1 MDMGYLATESQA
13 DLEYSR
19 NVGFDNQDRAWIL
32 SDRDVWYPNPFYTGP
47 KQLHPE
53 DDHYEDDDQA
63 YENSPVFAIAT
74 YDNDQEIPF

>member
-1 MDMGYLATESQA
+1 MDYLATESQA

-47 KQLHPE
+47 KQPHPE
-53 DDHYEDDDQA
+53 EYDFEEEDGETYQYTA
-63 YENSPVFAIAT
+63 PVYGEN
-74 YDNDQEIPF
+74 DEIPF